1 MRLLWTAI
9 SLALLQCNYG
19 DDEFDV
25 IIDDEL
31 ISDIFKRVPSSRPNK
46 CGVRNNNFFTF
57 NLMERDNEAQFGEFV
72 MESEM
77 HIDQTQLN
85 EMCRIHKRKIIQ
97 YFFSETKFFM
107 YCLSIFY
114 NIS

>member
-25 IIDDEL
+25 II
-31 ISDIFKRVPSSRPNK
+31 SDIFEVPSSRPNK

-72 MESEM
+72 MESKM

-97 YFFSETKFFM
+97 YFFSEMKFFM